1 MQSSWRSNPVRP
13 DFFKKIILTAVLLN
27 WLQFPLK
34 ADDQALNLAEN
45 FITTFYSWDLNSLEK
60 LLAEDADNLAITYYQ
75 GWAEGA
81 NYAIKIRRPCE
92 SDSNE
97 ISCAITVTDDFGRAM
112 GYTATDTFRL
122 IISDGHVSIVTFS
135 GDDPPI
141 FQQLQEWIMTERP
154 EVLPGPF
161 LDLFAGGNTPHAC
174 SSAVAKSAAEF
185 AIRCLHYQ
193 NINKNTIKM

>member
-1 MQSSWRSNPVRP
+1 MRP
-13 DFFKKIILTAVLLN
+13 DFFKKMLTAVLLSG
-27 WLQFPLK
+27 LQFPLK

-45 FITTFYSWDLNSLEK
+45 FITTFYSWDLNLLETLMAK
-60 LLAEDADNLAITYYQ
+60 DADSLAITYYQ

-92 SDSNE
+92 RDTNE

-122 IISDGHVSIVTFS
+122 TISGGHVSAVTVS
-135 GDDPPI
+135 ADDPPI

-154 EVLPGPF
+154 EVLTGPC
-161 LDLFAGGNTPHAC
+161 LDMFAGGKTPHAC
-174 SSAVAKSAAEF
+174 STAVAKSAAEF
-185 AIRCLHYQ
+185 MAHRESGQ
-193 NINKNTIKM
+193 